1 MEVEMSTSADDSA
14 VMLCVDE
21 SHLEHISE
29 EALLDGGLVSIR
41 RLDLDDLDGVIAL
54 SETLTES
61 ERYFRFF
68 TAYPSC
74 LKNWARSLAER
85 SDKQFALGAFE
96 SGRLIG
102 VASYFLC
109 NEPGCAEVAIVVAH
123 QEHMRGVGTVLLGRL
138 GQIARDNGLN
148 RFVADVLAENYLMRK
163 VMSDAGWPCT
173 IHADGSELRVDVNLA
188 ELAQ

>member
-1 MEVEMSTSADDSA
+1 MSTSADDSA
-14 VMLCVDE
+14 VLLCVDG
-21 SHLEHISE
+21 SDLEHISE
-29 EALLDGGLVSIR
+29 EMLLDGGLVSIR
-41 RLDLDDLDGVIAL
+41 RLDLDDFDGVIAL

-102 VASYFLC
+102 VASYFMC

>member
-1 MEVEMSTSADDSA
+1 MSN
-14 VMLCVDE
+14 E
-21 SHLEHISE
+21 YLEHVSE
-29 EALLDGGLVSIR
+29 ATLLDGDLISLR
-41 RLDLDDLDGVIAL
+41 RLDSDDLDGIVAL

-68 TAYPSC
+68 TAYPAY
-74 LKNWARSLAER
+74 LENWARALTER
-85 SDKQFALGAFE
+85 STTQFALGAFE

-102 VASYFLC
+102 VASYSMC
-109 NEPGCAEVAIVVAH
+109 DEPGCAEVAIVVAH

-138 GQIARDNGLN
+138 GQIARDNGLD
-148 RFVADVLAENYLMRK
+148 RLVADVLTENYLMRK

>member
-1 MEVEMSTSADDSA
+1 MSTSADDSA
-14 VMLCVDE
+14 VTLCVDG

-29 EALLDGGLVSIR
+29 EMLLDGGLVSIR
-41 RLDLDDLDGVIAL
+41 RLELDDLDGVIAL

-102 VASYFLC
+102 S
-109 NEPGCAEVAIVVAH
+109 CATNPDAPRWRSSLPTKNICEAWAPYY
-123 QEHMRGVGTVLLGRL
+123 L
-138 GQIARDNGLN
+138 
-148 RFVADVLAENYLMRK
+148 ADLDKSRATT
-163 VMSDAGWPCT
+163 D
-173 IHADGSELRVDVNLA
+173 
-188 ELAQ
+188 